1 MRPSGW
7 AATFCTISM
16 ALAGCAQLAPTP
28 SISAP
33 SAAPLPAA
41 VVVYATG
48 PGGAP
53 LRDALVYLH
62 AAAPTAM
69 PDPAPASL
77 DLMDRA
83 FEPRVLAVPAGTT
96 VTFHNLDAVDHDV
109 YSFSAPKPLS
119 LHLPAQSGVAPLTFL
134 HSGVVVLGC
143 KVHDEMVGY
152 VYVADTPYFG
162 KTDADGY
169 VRLGGLP
176 PGSYTLGIWQVGTP
190 EKDAG
195 GLRTF
200 TLGAGAELAVRI
212 RL

>member
-7 AATFCTISM
+7 AGTICTISM
-16 ALAGCAQLAPTP
+16 VLTGCAQLAATPTAATP
-28 SISAP
+28 YATP
-33 SAAPLPAA
+33 TSAAVA
-41 VVVYATG
+41 VYATG

-62 AAAPTAM
+62 GTTPTAM
-69 PDPAPASL
+69 PDPAPATL
-77 DLMDRA
+77 DLLDRR
-83 FEPRVLAVPAGTT
+83 FQPRVLAVPAGTT

-109 YSFSAPKPLS
+109 YSFSATKPLS

-134 HSGVVVLGC
+134 RSGVVVLGC

-162 KTDADGY
+162 KTDGEGY
-169 VRLGGLP
+169 VRLAGLP
-176 PGSYTLGIWQVGTP
+176 PGSYTLGIWQASAP
-190 EKDAG
+190 DKDAS
-195 GLRTF
+195 GLRTL
-200 TLGAGAELAVRI
+200 TLSAGSELAVRI

>member
-1 MRPSGW
+1 MRPPGW
-7 AATFCTISM
+7 AAIFCTISM
-16 ALAGCAQLAPTP
+16 VLTGCAQTA
-28 SISAP
+28 SI
-33 SAAPLPAA
+33 PAA
-41 VVVYATG
+41 SAFPAARVTAAVAVYATG

-62 AAAPTAM
+62 GTAPAAIPEA
-69 PDPAPASL
+69 APASL
-77 DLMDRA
+77 DLMDRR

-96 VTFHNLDAVDHDV
+96 VTFHNLDTVDHDV

-134 HSGVVVLGC
+134 RSGVVVLGC
-143 KVHDEMVGY
+143 KVHEEMVGY

-162 KTDADGY
+162 KTDGEGY
-169 VRLGGLP
+169 VRLAGLP
-176 PGSYTLGIWQVGTP
+176 PGSYTLGIWQASAP
-190 EKDAG
+190 DKDAS

-200 TLGAGAELAVRI
+200 TLTAGSELAVRI